1 MAETP
6 RDRIGPNSII
16 QTVAALRERL
26 GPVGGDSA
34 LRSWGHG
41 GLTSALPQ
49 SMVPEAEFN
58 QLARSVLDGLGPVAG
73 QEVLERA
80 GVLTAE
86 YLLAH
91 RIPRA
96 AQYLLPWLPAR
107 LSFRI
112 LSQAI
117 RAHAWTFAG
126 SGVFGIEFG
135 PHPAYSITGCPM
147 CRGLTTTSATCSF
160 YRATFERLLR
170 QLIHPNTV
178 VEEVE
183 CEASGGRCCR
193 YTVRF

>member
-1 MAETP
+1 MADAP
-6 RDRIGPNSII
+6 KDRIGPNSII

-34 LRSWGHG
+34 LRSWGHAD
-41 GLTSALPQ
+41 LTRALPQ
-49 SMVPEAEFN
+49 AMVPESDFN
-58 QLARSVLDGLGPVAG
+58 RLAHSVLEGLGPLAG
-73 QEVLERA
+73 QEVLDRA

-96 AQYLLPWLPAR
+96 AQFLLPWLPAR

-126 SGVFGIEFG
+126 SGVFGVEYA
-135 PHPAYSITGCPM
+135 PSAAYSITGCPM
-147 CRGLTTTSATCSF
+147 CRGLTVRSATCTF

-170 QLIHPNTV
+170 QLIHPETT

-183 CEASGGRCCR
+183 CEAAGGRCCR
-193 YTVRF
+193 FSVRF